1 MMAGR
6 DPLAN
11 PEPLMRRV
19 YAYIAYRVGDRTEA
33 EDLTSETFERAVRY
47 RSSFDAARGEPVAW
61 LLGIARNCIYDAKLH
76 STPTPSPNGAVPA
89 VDGVESLVVE
99 RVSLAQALAT
109 LVDRDRELLAL
120 RYGADLTPREIA
132 ALLEQRTNTVEVAL
146 SRARS
151 RLAAALE
158 RAEEPADVE
167 VGLDDGADVSPRP
180 L

>member
-1 MMAGR
+1 M
-6 DPLAN
+6 
-11 PEPLMRRV
+11 
-19 YAYIAYRVGDRTEA
+19 
-33 EDLTSETFERAVRY
+33 
-47 RSSFDAARGEPVAW
+47 
-61 LLGIARNCIYDAKLH
+61 
-76 STPTPSPNGAVPA
+76 
-89 VDGVESLVVE
+89 ESLVVE